1 MRHRSCP
8 RWSKARQPHSVFAD
22 LDEVLDGGLPIR
34 AGGHRYLIPEPTIA
48 EGLALVRAF
57 VENDGHFDDA
67 TEQHHINVLLKGV
80 RDQMS
85 ADGVGKSKTL
95 LAGKYALIHY
105 LIGPGTAR
113 DYVLKHGVVEAGK
126 PQTPT
131 PKRRRGK
138 RKS

>member
-1 MRHRSCP
+1 M
-8 RWSKARQPHSVFAD
+8 FAD

-34 AGGHRYLIPEPTIA
+34 AGGHRYLIPEPTVA

-67 TEQHHINVLLKGV
+67 TELHYINVLLKGV

-95 LAGKYALIHY
+95 VAGKYALIHY

-113 DYVLKHGVVEAGK
+113 DYILKHGVVEAGK
-126 PQTPT
+126 PPAPT

>member
-1 MRHRSCP
+1 M
-8 RWSKARQPHSVFAD
+8 FAD

-34 AGGHRYLIPEPTIA
+34 AGGHRYLIPEPTVA

-67 TEQHHINVLLKGV
+67 TELHYINVLLKGV

-95 LAGKYALIHY
+95 VAGKYALIHY

-113 DYVLKHGVVEAGK
+113 DYILKHGVVEAGK
-126 PQTPT
+126 PPAPT
-131 PKRRRGK
+131 PKRRRGR

>member
-1 MRHRSCP
+1 M
-8 RWSKARQPHSVFAD
+8 FAD
-22 LDEVLDGGLPIR
+22 LDEVLDGGLPIK

-67 TEQHHINVLLKGV
+67 TETHHINVLLKGV

-95 LAGKYALIHY
+95 MAGKYALIHY

-138 RKS
+138 RKN

>member
-1 MRHRSCP
+1 M
-8 RWSKARQPHSVFAD
+8 FAD

-34 AGGHRYLIPEPTIA
+34 AGGHRYLIPEPTVA

-57 VENDGHFDDA
+57 VEKDGHFDDA
-67 TEQHHINVLLKGV
+67 TELHYINVLLKGV

-95 LAGKYALIHY
+95 VAGKYALIHY

-113 DYVLKHGVVEAGK
+113 DYILKHGVVEAGK
-126 PQTPT
+126 PPAPT
-131 PKRRRGK
+131 PKRRRGR

>member
-1 MRHRSCP
+1 M
-8 RWSKARQPHSVFAD
+8 FAD

-138 RKS
+138 RKN